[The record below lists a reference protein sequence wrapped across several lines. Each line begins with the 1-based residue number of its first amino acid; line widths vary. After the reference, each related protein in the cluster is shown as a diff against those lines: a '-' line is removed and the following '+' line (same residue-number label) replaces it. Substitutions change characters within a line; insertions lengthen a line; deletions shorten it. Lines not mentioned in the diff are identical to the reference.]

1 MGTVM
6 LKVGDMKLMTDYYQ
20 RALGLDVVAEQDGGL
35 YLGRRQKP
43 LVHLAPAPGL
53 NIPARGEAGL
63 FHTALL
69 FEDQP
74 SLAATVASAAQ
85 YEPQSFTGSAD
96 HLVSEAFYFNDPEG
110 NGIELY
116 WDRPREA
123 WSWEGK
129 NVVMDSL
136 ALPPQRYLR
145 TIPHRRIRDRPARGT
160 RPASGTSTCRWATSS
175 PRRTSTSGTLGFEKT
190 AGWHG
195 QALFVSAGGY
205 HHHMAMNV
213 WNSRGAGPRR
223 DTLGLGEVLIE
234 VPSRRRRRSPRRPPE
249 DRRGPVPPH
258 RRRAA
263 LRGSVA
269 QPDPRRRALRA
280 RWTDGGPVRLI
291 RSRRPGSCAGCPPGS
306 HRRRNKDDPMGF
318 TEIFVSTHDEALKR
332 AAALEGGGPRR
343 PEALRIP
350 DISDFEI
357 ERSATWPGPRCTP
370 PAPTTSS
377 PWWMWPAIPCWACRR
392 RWSGRSRTCSATRP
406 RGRATSW
413 RMWPTAGPPRRTCP
427 SGPEQATGYVQQL
440 AELAG
445 SVDPPARTGL
455 YVWSS

>member
-1 MGTVM
+1 MTAEATNQDLLPAELTMGTVM

-20 RALGLDVVAEQDGGL
+20 RALGLDIVAEQDGGL

-53 NIPARGEAGL
+53 SLPARGEAGL

-85 YEPQSFTGSAD
+85 FEPQSFAGSAD
-96 HLVSEAFYFNDPEG
+96 HLVSEAFYFTDPEG

-123 WSWEGK
+123 WSWEGR

-136 ALPPQRYLR
+136 ALPPQRYLEQFLTVEAVTGQR
-145 TIPHRRIRDRPARGT
+145 ETEAGVGHVHLQVGDVQSAHDFYVD
-160 RPASGTSTCRWATSS
+160 
-175 PRRTSTSGTLGFEKT
+175 TLGFEKT

-234 VPSRRRRRSPRRPPE
+234 VPSGDDVGALA
-249 DRRGPVPPH
+249 DR
-258 RRRAA
+258 
-263 LRGSVA
+263 LK
-269 QPDPRRRALRA
+269 L
-280 RWTDGGPVRLI
+280 
-291 RSRRPGSCAGCPPGS
+291 AGVQS
-306 HRRRNKDDPMGF
+306 H
-318 TEIFVSTHDEALKR
+318 H
-332 AAALEGGGPRR
+332 
-343 PEALRIP
+343 
-350 DISDFEI
+350 
-357 ERSATWPGPRCTP
+357 
-370 PAPTTSS
+370 
-377 PWWMWPAIPCWACRR
+377 
-392 RWSGRSRTCSATRP
+392 
-406 RGRATSW
+406 
-413 RMWPTAGPPRRTCP
+413 
-427 SGPEQATGYVQQL
+427 TG
-440 AELAG
+440 AELRFE
-445 SVDPPARTGL
+445 DPWRNRLRVAVR
-455 YVWSS
+455 